1 MNKHL
6 WVYSGLFVGFFVL
19 FLIFGKPQ
27 TLTSVP
33 DVVPQSALSINA
45 SELSESNSAEA
56 TLLTAQDVAI
66 SSPSESNS
74 ALELELSDSEASF
87 VIDSAQQFT
96 SKNAERP
103 STKSVLITPWIVN
116 ALALLVLLI
125 PVIFRNRIP
134 QQWLILCS
142 FVSVIGCFCISSDA
156 FIAFVVDHSLQ
167 GSVIIAFAAI
177 TLTSVIYYFLPEP
190 ILVPISTSRVRN
202 NDPDRQMR
210 RWVEQDREQASRR
223 RNDAVSNIPPLTVT
237 NSVQDEVK
245 PGNDRRPGTRKVMLD

>member
-6 WVYSGLFVGFFVL
+6 WVYSGLFVSFFVL

-33 DVVPQSALSINA
+33 DVVPQSALSA
-45 SELSESNSAEA
+45 
-56 TLLTAQDVAI
+56 
-66 SSPSESNS
+66 
-74 ALELELSDSEASF
+74 SDSELADSEPEEIPSLALQGVTQSQSYNGELLVEVNEPDASLET
-87 VIDSAQQFT
+87 DSAQQFT

-103 STKSVLITPWIVN
+103 STKSELITPWIVN

-134 QQWLILCS
+134 QQWLILCG
-142 FVSVIGCFCISSDA
+142 FVSTFLYFRISSDV
-156 FIAFVVDHSLQ
+156 FIAFVVEHSLQ
-167 GSVIIAFAAI
+167 GSVTIAFAAI
-177 TLTSVIYYFLPEP
+177 TSIAVTYYIFFEP
-190 ILVPISTSRVRN
+190 IIVPFSTSRVRN
-202 NDPDRQMR
+202 NDPDREMR

-223 RNDAVSNIPPLTVT
+223 RNDAVSNIPPLTVM